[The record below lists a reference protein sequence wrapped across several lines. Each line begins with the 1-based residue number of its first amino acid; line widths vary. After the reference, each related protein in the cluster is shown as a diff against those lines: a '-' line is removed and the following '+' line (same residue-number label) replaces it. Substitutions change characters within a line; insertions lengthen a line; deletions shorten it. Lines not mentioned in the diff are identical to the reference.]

1 MTASPNLKRIN
12 VVDDKAQI
20 FQMIVKYAFNI
31 IQIWKNL
38 DIPYIYINKDLVSF

>member
-1 MTASPNLKRIN
+1 MRVNMKIILEQGMTASPNLKRIN

-31 IQIWKNL
+31 IQI
-38 DIPYIYINKDLVSF
+38 